1 MLHTMIR
8 KLEVSRALQQA
19 LETGTNECKYES
31 DHRATNLPVA
41 KCEVDN
47 NVGWRWW
54 LTLLLLYVRMNSVA
68 KKASPSLQRS

>member
-19 LETGTNECKYES
+19 LETGTNECKCEIGP
-31 DHRATNLPVA
+31 HIINLPIA